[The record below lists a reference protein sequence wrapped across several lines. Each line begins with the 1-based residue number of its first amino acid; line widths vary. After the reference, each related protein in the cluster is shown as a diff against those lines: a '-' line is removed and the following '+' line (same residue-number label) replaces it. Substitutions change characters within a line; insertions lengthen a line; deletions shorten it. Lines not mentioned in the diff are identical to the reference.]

1 MNDSYI
7 LAVSGTHG
15 TGKSTVMRGLD
26 ALNIPVVNTQIARSA
41 QQLLGWDSLTIAQ
54 ESENNMWQ
62 LQDTILALM
71 FDRDQGINENK
82 KLSVVER
89 CPADMWAYTKMWCTR
104 LGVDVQSKRAMLYK
118 QKCRNLMNE
127 YRGVFMLYPS
137 VLVPFQAEANRAD
150 IQSRDE
156 VQEDLI
162 EFLRSGDH
170 TMFPIAMADKDL
182 RISTCASIFIT
193 EKAKYGSDY

>member
-1 MNDSYI
+1 MSDTYI

-26 ALNIPVVNTQIARSA
+26 TMNIPVINTQIARTA
-41 QQLLGWDSLTIAQ
+41 QRILGWDSLSTAQ
-54 ESENNMWQ
+54 ESVDNMWT
-62 LQDTILALM
+62 LQDMILGLM
-71 FDRDQGINENK
+71 YDRDQGINENK

-89 CPADMWAYTKMWCTR
+89 CPADMWAYTKMWCER
-104 LGVDVQSKRAMLYK
+104 LDVDIQSERARLYK

-150 IQSRDE
+150 LHSRDN
-156 VQEDLI
+156 VQEDII

-170 TMFPIAMADKDL
+170 TMYPISMADKDQ

-193 EKAKYGSDY
+193 EKVKYGSNN